1 MRQKE
6 IERIRAA
13 AREILAL
20 TDKIETQA
28 STPVPAPAP
37 RPGRKPSLDQA
48 GIEKALALLDA
59 GYSKPSV
66 AAACSVSVGTIVNWF
81 EYSPRLKKWRL
92 KAKK

>member
-28 STPVPAPAP
+28 PTPAP

-59 GYSKPSV
+59 GHSKPSV